1 MTIRNNGSALREK
14 FGDAVEL
21 LTEDGKT
28 LEFRILAELAVGT
41 GNYAVLQSD
50 AMRKEDEFEVF
61 KVVDNGDGDPQ
72 LETVEDDD
80 EWELV
85 AEAYDDMLF
94 GSDDRP

>member
-1 MTIRNNGSALREK
+1 MTIRNNGTALRDK

-41 GNYAVLQSD
+41 NNYAVLQSE
-50 AMRKEDEFEVF
+50 AMSKEDEFEVF
-61 KVVDNGDGDPQ
+61 KVVDSGDGDPQ

-85 AEAYDDMLF
+85 AEAYDDQLF